1 MFFTRSQAQSEII
14 DAYVT
19 DLKNK
24 AKDCEFGELCDSLIR
39 DRIVCGVR
47 DDQVRAR
54 LLREA
59 DLTLVKA
66 LDVCRAIERT
76 STQMKVL
83 QEEVEVQKIRT
94 AKTNRRCGSMNEN
107 SVSKEKK
114 FNCDRCGYKH
124 VQRKCPAYGQTCK
137 ECEKKNHFAKMCQT
151 NTQKKS

>member
-1 MFFTRSQAQSEII
+1 M
-14 DAYVT
+14 T

-39 DRIVCGVR
+39 DRIVCGIR
-47 DDQVRAR
+47 DDQVRVR

-59 DLTLVKA
+59 ELTLVKA
-66 LDVCRAIERT
+66 LDVCRASELT

-94 AKTNRRCGSMNEN
+94 AKTNRRCGSMNES
-107 SVSKEKK
+107 SVSNEKK

-124 VQRKCPAYGQTCK
+124 KRKCPASGHTCS
-137 ECEKKNHFAKMCQT
+137 ECEKKNQFAKMCRT